1 MIYKTLSM
9 KNGLAFYLLI
19 NIDGL
24 DVRRMV
30 AMKKITIYRHAESE
44 ANIGGVSKPNAE
56 ILITDEGQK
65 NAKILAQSIVEK
77 PTKIYISEFIRT
89 KQSAA
94 PVCTKF
100 NIEPQPLAQL
110 NEFNTI
116 SFELVEGLT
125 GAQRVPLTR
134 KYWVEADPN
143 ARFGKDAETFNE
155 FAKRVIDFIRVL
167 KTLEDGS
174 IIFCHGMWMSY
185 FLWSQLAREKE
196 NNRDVM
202 RNFFRFHQSI
212 KICNLEPL
220 TVLVQGDELF
230 IKLR

>member
-1 MIYKTLSM
+1 MTT
-9 KNGLAFYLLI
+9 
-19 NIDGL
+19 
-24 DVRRMV
+24 
-30 AMKKITIYRHAESE
+30 MKKITIYRHAESE
-44 ANIGGVSKPNAE
+44 ANIGGISKPNAE
-56 ILITDEGQK
+56 ILITDEGQQK
-65 NAKILAQSIVEK
+65 AKILAQSIVEK

-89 KQSAA
+89 KQSAK
-94 PVCTKF
+94 PLCTKF
-100 NIEPQPLAQL
+100 NLEPQPLAQL

-125 GAQRVPLTR
+125 GEQRVPLTR
-134 KYWVEADPN
+134 KYWVESDPN

-155 FAKRVIDFIRVL
+155 FAKRVIDFTQVL

-185 FLWSQLAREKE
+185 FLWSQLGKGKE
-196 NNRDVM
+196 NDRYVM

-212 KICNLEPL
+212 KIGNLEPL
-220 TVLVQGDELF
+220 TVLIQGDELF